1 VEKII
6 LMIVTKYSSI
16 KEIREW
22 LDFYGVDYKRNERK
36 ASLVKKMEKVREVF
50 GDMGEKEY
58 QNSLLSP
65 EDIRRSKQINDL
77 LNFLAIQSG
86 MATEYLDMIGEQNNT
101 PAKTVKDVTGTYT
114 VSDSNIVPETYP
126 EIKFVS
132 EDDEDDKS
140 SEFIKEESSSSD
152 VESDE
157 VVPVSNTDENIL
169 TETISEVNTV
179 EDISTNK
186 WVFVVL
192 FVIAVLTI
200 LAVGGYFLK
209 LAFG

>member
-1 VEKII
+1 
-6 LMIVTKYSSI
+6 MIVTKYSSI

-101 PAKTVKDVTGTYT
+101 PTKTVKDVTGTYT
-114 VSDSNIVPETYP
+114 VSDSNIVPEIHP

-132 EDDEDDKS
+132 EDDEDDDKSSEFIS
-140 SEFIKEESSSSD
+140 SEFIKEESLSTD
-152 VESDE
+152 VDSDE
-157 VVPVSNTDENIL
+157 VLPVNNTDENIL
-169 TETISEVNTV
+169 TETVSEVNSV

>member
-1 VEKII
+1 
-6 LMIVTKYSSI
+6 MIVTKYSSI

-101 PAKTVKDVTGTYT
+101 PTKTVKDVTGTYT

-140 SEFIKEESSSSD
+140 SEFIKEESLSTD
-152 VESDE
+152 VDSDE
-157 VVPVSNTDENIL
+157 VVPVNNTDENIL
-169 TETISEVNTV
+169 TETVSEVNFV

-186 WVFVVL
+186 WMFVLL

>member
-1 VEKII
+1 
-6 LMIVTKYSSI
+6 
-16 KEIREW
+16 
-22 LDFYGVDYKRNERK
+22 
-36 ASLVKKMEKVREVF
+36 MEKVREVF

>member
-1 VEKII
+1 
-6 LMIVTKYSSI
+6 MIVTKYSSI

-101 PAKTVKDVTGTYT
+101 PTKTVKDVTGTYT
-114 VSDSNIVPETYP
+114 VSDSNIVPEINP

-140 SEFIKEESSSSD
+140 SEFIKEESLSTD
-152 VESDE
+152 VDSDE
-157 VVPVSNTDENIL
+157 VLPVNNTDENIL
-169 TETISEVNTV
+169 TETISEVNSV

>member
-1 VEKII
+1 
-6 LMIVTKYSSI
+6 MIVTKYSSI

-101 PAKTVKDVTGTYT
+101 PTKTVKDVTGTYT
-114 VSDSNIVPETYP
+114 VSDSNIVPEIHP

-132 EDDEDDKS
+132 ENDEDDKS
-140 SEFIKEESSSSD
+140 SEFIEESPSTDVHSD
-152 VESDE
+152 EDE
-157 VVPVSNTDENIL
+157 VVPVNNTDENIL
-169 TETISEVNTV
+169 TETVSEVNSV

-200 LAVGGYFLK
+200 FAVGGYFLK

>member
-1 VEKII
+1 
-6 LMIVTKYSSI
+6 MIVTKYSSI

-101 PAKTVKDVTGTYT
+101 PTKTVKDVTGTYT
-114 VSDSNIVPETYP
+114 VSDINIVPETYP

-140 SEFIKEESSSSD
+140 SEFIKEESLSTD
-152 VESDE
+152 VHSDE
-157 VVPVSNTDENIL
+157 VVPVNNTDENIL
-169 TETISEVNTV
+169 TETVSEVNSV

>member
-1 VEKII
+1 
-6 LMIVTKYSSI
+6 MIVTKYSSI

-101 PAKTVKDVTGTYT
+101 PTKTVKDVTGTYT

-140 SEFIKEESSSSD
+140 SEFIKEESLSTD
-152 VESDE
+152 VDSDE
-157 VVPVSNTDENIL
+157 VVPVNNTDENIL
-169 TETISEVNTV
+169 TETVSEVNFV

>member
-1 VEKII
+1 
-6 LMIVTKYSSI
+6 MIVTKYSSI

-126 EIKFVS
+126 ELKFVS

>member
-1 VEKII
+1 
-6 LMIVTKYSSI
+6 
-16 KEIREW
+16 
-22 LDFYGVDYKRNERK
+22 
-36 ASLVKKMEKVREVF
+36 MEKVREVF

-101 PAKTVKDVTGTYT
+101 PTKTVKDVTGTYT

-140 SEFIKEESSSSD
+140 SEFIKEESLSTD
-152 VESDE
+152 VDSDE
-157 VVPVSNTDENIL
+157 VVPVNNTDENIL
-169 TETISEVNTV
+169 TETVSEVNSV

-186 WVFVVL
+186 WMFVLL

>member
-1 VEKII
+1 
-6 LMIVTKYSSI
+6 MIVTKYSSI

-65 EDIRRSKQINDL
+65 EDISRSKQINDL

-101 PAKTVKDVTGTYT
+101 PTKTVKDVTGTYT

-140 SEFIKEESSSSD
+140 SEFIKEESLSTD
-152 VESDE
+152 VDSDE
-157 VVPVSNTDENIL
+157 VVPVNNTDENIL
-169 TETISEVNTV
+169 TETVSEVNSV

>member
-1 VEKII
+1 
-6 LMIVTKYSSI
+6 MIVTKYSSI

-101 PAKTVKDVTGTYT
+101 PTKTVKDVTGTYT
-114 VSDSNIVPETYP
+114 VSDINIVPETYP

-140 SEFIKEESSSSD
+140 SEFIKEESLSTD
-152 VESDE
+152 VDSDE
-157 VVPVSNTDENIL
+157 VLPVNNTDENIL
-169 TETISEVNTV
+169 TETVSEVNSV

-200 LAVGGYFLK
+200 LAVCGHFLK

>member
-1 VEKII
+1 
-6 LMIVTKYSSI
+6 MIVTKYSSI

-101 PAKTVKDVTGTYT
+101 PTKTVKDVTGTYT
-114 VSDSNIVPETYP
+114 VSDINIVPETYP

-140 SEFIKEESSSSD
+140 SEFIKEESLSTD
-152 VESDE
+152 VDSDE
-157 VVPVSNTDENIL
+157 VLPVNNTDENIL
-169 TETISEVNTV
+169 TETVSEVNSV

-200 LAVGGYFLK
+200 LAVGGHFLK

>member
-1 VEKII
+1 
-6 LMIVTKYSSI
+6 MIVTKYSSI

-101 PAKTVKDVTGTYT
+101 PTKTVKDVTGTYT
-114 VSDSNIVPETYP
+114 VSDSNIVPEIYP

-140 SEFIKEESSSSD
+140 SEFIKEESLSTD
-152 VESDE
+152 VDSDE
-157 VVPVSNTDENIL
+157 VLPVNNTDENIL
-169 TETISEVNTV
+169 TETISEVNSV

>member
-1 VEKII
+1 
-6 LMIVTKYSSI
+6 MIVTKYSSI

-101 PAKTVKDVTGTYT
+101 PTKTVKDVTGTYT

-140 SEFIKEESSSSD
+140 SEFIKEESLSTD
-152 VESDE
+152 VDSDE
-157 VVPVSNTDENIL
+157 VVPVNNTDENIL
-169 TETISEVNTV
+169 TETVSEVNSV

>member
-101 PAKTVKDVTGTYT
+101 PTKTVKDVTGTYT

-140 SEFIKEESSSSD
+140 SEFIKEESLSTD
-152 VESDE
+152 VDSDE
-157 VVPVSNTDENIL
+157 VLPVNNTDENIL
-169 TETISEVNTV
+169 TETISEVNSV

>member
-1 VEKII
+1 
-6 LMIVTKYSSI
+6 MIVTKYSSI

-36 ASLVKKMEKVREVF
+36 ASLVKKMKKVREVF

-101 PAKTVKDVTGTYT
+101 PTKTVKDVTGTYT

-140 SEFIKEESSSSD
+140 SEFIKEESLSTD
-152 VESDE
+152 VDSDE
-157 VVPVSNTDENIL
+157 VLPVNNTDENIL
-169 TETISEVNTV
+169 TETVSEVNSV

-186 WVFVVL
+186 WVFVIL

>member
-1 VEKII
+1 
-6 LMIVTKYSSI
+6 MIVTKYSSI

-101 PAKTVKDVTGTYT
+101 PTKTVKDVTGTYT

-140 SEFIKEESSSSD
+140 SEFIKEESLSTD
-152 VESDE
+152 VNSDE
-157 VVPVSNTDENIL
+157 VVPVNNTDENIL
-169 TETISEVNTV
+169 TETVSEVNSV

-186 WVFVVL
+186 WMFVLL

>member
-1 VEKII
+1 MEKII

-101 PAKTVKDVTGTYT
+101 PTKTVKDVTGTYT

-140 SEFIKEESSSSD
+140 SEFIKEESLSTD
-152 VESDE
+152 VDSDE
-157 VVPVSNTDENIL
+157 VVPVNNTDENIL
-169 TETISEVNTV
+169 TETVSEVNSV

-186 WVFVVL
+186 WMFVLL

>member
-1 VEKII
+1 
-6 LMIVTKYSSI
+6 MIVTKYSSI

-101 PAKTVKDVTGTYT
+101 PTKTVKDVTGTYT

-140 SEFIKEESSSSD
+140 SEFIKEESLSTD
-152 VESDE
+152 VDSDE
-157 VVPVSNTDENIL
+157 VVPVNNTDENIL
-169 TETISEVNTV
+169 TETVSEVNSV

-186 WVFVVL
+186 CMFVLL

>member
-1 VEKII
+1 
-6 LMIVTKYSSI
+6 MIVTKYSSI

-50 GDMGEKEY
+50 EDMGEKEY

-101 PAKTVKDVTGTYT
+101 PTKTVKDVTGTYT
-114 VSDSNIVPETYP
+114 VLDSNIVPEIHP

-140 SEFIKEESSSSD
+140 SEFIKEESLSTD
-152 VESDE
+152 VDSDE
-157 VVPVSNTDENIL
+157 AVPVNNTDENIL
-169 TETISEVNTV
+169 TETVSEVNSV

>member
-1 VEKII
+1 
-6 LMIVTKYSSI
+6 MIVTKYSSI

-101 PAKTVKDVTGTYT
+101 PTKTVKDVTGTYT
-114 VSDSNIVPETYP
+114 VSDINIVPETYP

-140 SEFIKEESSSSD
+140 SEFIKEESLSTD
-152 VESDE
+152 VDSDE
-157 VVPVSNTDENIL
+157 VLPVNNTDENIL
-169 TETISEVNTV
+169 TETVSEVNSV

>member
-1 VEKII
+1 
-6 LMIVTKYSSI
+6 MIVTKYSSI

-101 PAKTVKDVTGTYT
+101 PTKTVKDVTETYT

-140 SEFIKEESSSSD
+140 SEFIKEESLSTDVDSD
-152 VESDE
+152 K
-157 VVPVSNTDENIL
+157 VVPVNNTDENIL
-169 TETISEVNTV
+169 TETVSEVNSV

>member
-1 VEKII
+1 
-6 LMIVTKYSSI
+6 MIVTKYSSI

-101 PAKTVKDVTGTYT
+101 PTKTVKDVTGTYT

-126 EIKFVS
+126 EINFVS

-140 SEFIKEESSSSD
+140 SEFIKEESLSTD
-152 VESDE
+152 VDSDE
-157 VVPVSNTDENIL
+157 VVPVNNTDENIL
-169 TETISEVNTV
+169 TETVSEVNSV

-186 WVFVVL
+186 WMFVLL

>member
-1 VEKII
+1 
-6 LMIVTKYSSI
+6 MIVTKYSSI

-101 PAKTVKDVTGTYT
+101 PTKTVKDVTGTYI
-114 VSDSNIVPETYP
+114 VSDSNIVPEIHP

-140 SEFIKEESSSSD
+140 SEFIEESPSTD
-152 VESDE
+152 VDSDE
-157 VVPVSNTDENIL
+157 VVSVNNTDENIL
-169 TETISEVNTV
+169 TETVSEVNSV

>member
-1 VEKII
+1 
-6 LMIVTKYSSI
+6 MIVTKYSSI

-101 PAKTVKDVTGTYT
+101 PTKTVKDVTGTYT

-140 SEFIKEESSSSD
+140 SEFIKEESLSTD
-152 VESDE
+152 VDSDE
-157 VVPVSNTDENIL
+157 VVPVNNTDENIL
-169 TETISEVNTV
+169 TETVSEVNSV

-186 WVFVVL
+186 WMFVLL

>member
-1 VEKII
+1 
-6 LMIVTKYSSI
+6 MIVTKYSSI

-169 TETISEVNTV
+169 TETISEVNSV

>member
-1 VEKII
+1 
-6 LMIVTKYSSI
+6 MIVTKYSSI

-101 PAKTVKDVTGTYT
+101 PTETVKDVTGTYT

-140 SEFIKEESSSSD
+140 SEFIKEESLSTD
-152 VESDE
+152 VNSDE
-157 VVPVSNTDENIL
+157 VVPVNNTDENIL
-169 TETISEVNTV
+169 TETVSEVNSV

-186 WVFVVL
+186 WMFVLL

>member
-1 VEKII
+1 
-6 LMIVTKYSSI
+6 MIVTKYSSI

>member
-1 VEKII
+1 
-6 LMIVTKYSSI
+6 MIVTKYSSI

-101 PAKTVKDVTGTYT
+101 PTKTVKDVTGTYT

-140 SEFIKEESSSSD
+140 SEFIKEESLSTD
-152 VESDE
+152 VDSDE
-157 VVPVSNTDENIL
+157 VLPVNNTDENIL
-169 TETISEVNTV
+169 TETVSEVNSV

>member
-1 VEKII
+1 
-6 LMIVTKYSSI
+6 MIVTKYSSI

-101 PAKTVKDVTGTYT
+101 PTKTVKDVTGTYT
-114 VSDSNIVPETYP
+114 VLDSNIVPEIHP

-132 EDDEDDKS
+132 EDDEDDEDDKS
-140 SEFIKEESSSSD
+140 SEFIKEESLSTD
-152 VESDE
+152 VDSDE
-157 VVPVSNTDENIL
+157 VVPVNNTDENIL
-169 TETISEVNTV
+169 TETVSEVNSV

>member
-1 VEKII
+1 
-6 LMIVTKYSSI
+6 MIVTKYSSI

-101 PAKTVKDVTGTYT
+101 PTKTVKDVTGTYT

-132 EDDEDDKS
+132 EDDGDDKS
-140 SEFIKEESSSSD
+140 SEFIKEESSSTD
-152 VESDE
+152 VDSDE
-157 VVPVSNTDENIL
+157 VVPVNNTDENIL
-169 TETISEVNTV
+169 TETVSEVNSV

>member
-1 VEKII
+1 
-6 LMIVTKYSSI
+6 MIVTKYSSI

-101 PAKTVKDVTGTYT
+101 PTKTVKDVTGTYT

-140 SEFIKEESSSSD
+140 SEFIKEESLSTD
-152 VESDE
+152 VDSDE
-157 VVPVSNTDENIL
+157 VLPVNNTDENIL
-169 TETISEVNTV
+169 TETISEVNSV

>member
-1 VEKII
+1 
-6 LMIVTKYSSI
+6 MIVTKYSSI

-101 PAKTVKDVTGTYT
+101 PTKTVKDVTGTYT
-114 VSDSNIVPETYP
+114 VSDSNIVPEIHP

-132 EDDEDDKS
+132 ENDEDDDKS
-140 SEFIKEESSSSD
+140 SEFIKEESLSTD
-152 VESDE
+152 VDSDE
-157 VVPVSNTDENIL
+157 LVPVNNTDENIL
-169 TETISEVNTV
+169 TETVSEVNSV

>member
-1 VEKII
+1 
-6 LMIVTKYSSI
+6 MIVTKYSSI

-101 PAKTVKDVTGTYT
+101 PTKTVKDVTGTYT
-114 VSDSNIVPETYP
+114 VSDSNIVPETHL

-140 SEFIKEESSSSD
+140 SEFIKEESLSTD
-152 VESDE
+152 VHSDE
-157 VVPVSNTDENIL
+157 VLPVNNTDENIL
-169 TETISEVNTV
+169 TETVSEVNSV